1 MYRST
6 LVSKKALPT
15 SINLFAREGA
25 RIHIRGRPLPGEFE
39 HELHGGTS
47 AAPLRHR
54 VFQQLPHKGVDRRII
69 LRRIDFRLPDKVAR
83 EIQLEIPAI
92 PQASYEWQVLA
103 ILWKKSLCGAGNMSQ
118 PEKIQQLLS
127 EKPGLKAQQI
137 ASELGIEKSQVAAAL
152 YGFLSGEV
160 VQDNAYRWWLK
171 TRETRPPEGAVE
183 PRTLLAQLCRYY
195 LECLSCESGSGIDI
209 PAAAD
214 GMDYVGLPNLP
225 FAGQGSAPAE
235 DERAIKRLVRK
246 VRRERSQLA
255 LFIGYAIR
263 VRWTRIRDNEE
274 TRLEPVLLYP
284 IELDET
290 RSEPLRP
297 ASGIPLFNLEALK
310 RLPSVDSGNAIDE
323 AIQLVEELGIA
334 NAEEDLPQWD
344 EIVFRLRQCRPE
356 WDWQEDL
363 NPYALSQGPRLAEL
377 RAPGIY
383 NRAVLFAGT
392 RSPFTY
398 GLEVE
403 LRKLAQLDEEAVRDT
418 ALGLWLR
425 GENIAAPMW
434 EDRPILEILPLNTE
448 QRQAVVQGLNAP
460 LTVVT
465 GPPGTGKSQ
474 VVTSLLVNQSWHGG
488 SVLFSSKNNHA
499 VDVVESRVNDLG
511 PSPLLLRLGKE
522 EHHARIAQH
531 LTAGLAESANPD
543 DAAAYA
549 WKMEAHEETRARF
562 ESVKARTAA
571 VVSLRNLVDE
581 LERAAEPA
589 RAVFSRDRFAGFRS
603 LDVEAIR
610 RRLDALSAALEAVT
624 QHGQTTVVRFLR
636 EPMKGRRFKRIEEA
650 AGQLAAD
657 GEMLGARPPDGA
669 PGEGNLEKWE
679 EFRRT
684 FLERL
689 ELAARVHAYLLSL
702 DALRSA
708 APLESLACEL
718 TRIAGESAQNSVE
731 TLRSWLRLRP
741 SRWTPDQRRLLSEY
755 VSLLQMI
762 AGGDR
767 YDEGAGRKVFRR
779 YYSVFPKAAKILPC
793 WAVTSLSARGR
804 LPFEPGLFDLVV
816 IDEASQCDIAS
827 ALPLLFRARR
837 AVIIGDPLQ
846 LKHVSTVAPQQDRLV
861 LAAHGLAEG
870 RAAWAYSVNSLF
882 DLARSLCRHEDIVNL
897 RDHHRSHRDII
908 GFSNRHFY
916 RGSLRVVTD
925 HDALKRP
932 QTGGTAVRW
941 VDVRGRVVR
950 PSGGGALNTVEA
962 EAVIAGVRK
971 LVVEGGYTG
980 AIGVVTPF
988 RAHANRIR
996 TLAHQDQELSR
1007 RLAALQFVVDTVH
1020 GFQGDERDVI
1030 FFSPVVSSGIG
1041 ESAMRFLKGHANL
1054 FNVAIT
1060 RARSELVVVGD
1071 RQAALRSDVGY
1082 LAGFAEYTRDLAAPD
1097 DRQTAAGELGPEY
1110 PVVAHPELV
1119 SDWERIFYRAM
1130 YAAGLR
1136 PVPQYEE
1143 APYTLDFA
1151 LFRGE
1156 RKLDIEVDGE
1166 NYHRHWD
1173 GELCRRD
1180 QIRSRRL
1187 SDAGWDIARFWVY
1200 EIRDDLEGCIE
1211 RVQRWAAAS

>member
-1 MYRST
+1 VR
-6 LVSKKALPT
+6 
-15 SINLFAREGA
+15 
-25 RIHIRGRPLPGEFE
+25 
-39 HELHGGTS
+39 
-47 AAPLRHR
+47 
-54 VFQQLPHKGVDRRII
+54 
-69 LRRIDFRLPDKVAR
+69 
-83 EIQLEIPAI
+83 
-92 PQASYEWQVLA
+92 
-103 ILWKKSLCGAGNMSQ
+103 
-118 PEKIQQLLS
+118 
-127 EKPGLKAQQI
+127 
-137 ASELGIEKSQVAAAL
+137 
-152 YGFLSGEV
+152 
-160 VQDNAYRWWLK
+160 
-171 TRETRPPEGAVE
+171 
-183 PRTLLAQLCRYY
+183 
-195 LECLSCESGSGIDI
+195 
-209 PAAAD
+209 
-214 GMDYVGLPNLP
+214 
-225 FAGQGSAPAE
+225 
-235 DERAIKRLVRK
+235 DE
-246 VRRERSQLA
+246 
-255 LFIGYAIR
+255 
-263 VRWTRIRDNEE
+263 EE
-274 TRLEPVLLYP
+274 ARLEPVLLYP
-284 IELDET
+284 IEEIAED
-290 RSEPLRP
+290 RGEPLRP
-297 ASGIPLFNLEALK
+297 ASGIPLFNLEVLK

-323 AIQLVEELGIA
+323 AIQLAGELGMA
-334 NAEEDLPQWD
+334 NADDDLPQWD
-344 EIVFRLRQCRPE
+344 EIIFRLRHCRPE
-356 WDWQEDL
+356 WDWQEEL
-363 NPYALSQGPRLAEL
+363 NPYELSQGVRLAEL

-403 LRKLAQLDEEAVRDT
+403 LRKLAQLDDEAVRET
-418 ALGLWLR
+418 ALSQWLR
-425 GENIAAPMW
+425 GGAIEAPPV

-448 QRQAVVQGLNAP
+448 QRQAVVQGLSAP

-499 VDVVESRVNDLG
+499 VNVVETRVNDLG

-522 EHHARIAQH
+522 EHHIRIAQQ
-531 LTAGLAESANPD
+531 LTAGLAESSSAD
-543 DAAAYA
+543 DAAGYA
-549 WKMEAHEETRARF
+549 WKMEAHEETRAAF
-562 ESVKARTAA
+562 KAVQDQIAS

-589 RAVFSRDRFAGFRS
+589 RGLFGHDRFAGFR
-603 LDVEAIR
+603 A
-610 RRLDALSAALEAVT
+610 LDAEGIRQRLKLLSTALKAAGRD
-624 QHGQTTVVRFLR
+624 GQPAMVRLLD
-636 EPMKGRRFKRIEEA
+636 PMKSRRFKRVGEA
-650 AGQLAAD
+650 AVELAAD
-657 GEMLGARPPDGA
+657 AERLGVTPPDGA
-669 PGEGNLEKWE
+669 PEEANLDKWE
-679 EFRRT
+679 EFQRT
-684 FLERL
+684 LLERL
-689 ELAARVHAYLLSL
+689 AWAARAQAYLLGL
-702 DALRSA
+702 DGLRSA
-708 APLESLACEL
+708 PPLGSLACEL
-718 TRIAGESAQNSVE
+718 TRIAGESAHNSVE
-731 TLRSWLRLRP
+731 TWQSWLRLR
-741 SRWTPDQRRLLSEY
+741 SRRWQPEQRRLLSEY

-762 AGGDR
+762 AGGYR

-779 YYSVFPKAAKILPC
+779 YYSVFPKVAKILPC

-846 LKHVSTVAPQQDRLV
+846 LKHVSTVAPQQDRLM

-908 GFSNRHFY
+908 AFSNRHFY
-916 RGSLRVVTD
+916 HGGLRVVTD
-925 HDALKRP
+925 HDTLKRP
-932 QTGGTAVRW
+932 QLGGPAVRW

-962 EAVIAGVRK
+962 EAVIAEVRK
-971 LVVEGGYTG
+971 LVVTGGYTG

-1007 RLAALQFVVDTVH
+1007 KLAALQFVVDTVH

-1030 FFSPVVSSGIG
+1030 FFSPVVSSGVG
-1041 ESAMRFLKGHANL
+1041 ESAIRFLKGHGNL

-1071 RQAALRSDVGY
+1071 RQAALDSGIGY
-1082 LAGFAEYTRDLAAPD
+1082 LTGFTEYSRDLAAPGG
-1097 DRQTAAGELGPEY
+1097 RQAAEVELGPEY
-1110 PVVAHPELV
+1110 PVVPHPELV
-1119 SDWERIFYRAM
+1119 SDWERIFYKAM

-1151 LFRGE
+1151 LFSGD

-1187 SDAGWDIARFWVY
+1187 SDAGWDIIRIWVY
-1200 EIRDDLEGCIE
+1200 EIRDSMEGSLG
-1211 RVQRWAAAS
+1211 RVKAWMAGAAGDEFGGIT